1 MIVNVNCN
9 WLLFSWKK
17 LFKKWFTEYCMLVE
31 NVSNVIKEWPTLS
44 IWWKQLSINSKSLHF
59 KNEYLGKPIGPA

>member
-17 LFKKWFTEYCMLVE
+17 LFKTNGLHNIMLVE
-31 NVSNVIKEWPTLS
+31 MLVMLQKSDQPFRFDW
-44 IWWKQLSINSKSLHF
+44 SKW
-59 KNEYLGKPIGPA
+59 A

>member
-17 LFKKWFTEYCMLVE
+17 LFKMVYRILYVSR
-31 NVSNVIKEWPTLS
+31 NVSNVIKEW
-44 IWWKQLSINSKSLHF
+44 
-59 KNEYLGKPIGPA
+59 